1 MQNQFDPSTQNA
13 GYRPPVTPTPTIG
26 PSWLSW
32 QVIAAF
38 LTFPVLGTLL
48 LGILLLSGVFS
59 PPPPAPPPVANRPP
73 SPAPNPSPS
82 PSPAPKKRSPAE
94 ASPFTPIPSPTPK
107 TNSPASPPTGG
118 VEASKTPRYYNAATG
133 HDYQLI
139 DTAMSWHEAKAAC
152 EKLGGHLATATTE
165 AENEFIFKCFGENH
179 VCWLGATDEKQE
191 GDWKWVTGE
200 QWQYTNWAPGEPS
213 NFGNAEHYVTLGNM
227 PPLNVNGRTYFYRFG
242 PKWNDHGVEGDYY
255 GVKIAYPV
263 CEFEQ
268 HDPAAK
274 EPK

>member
-1 MQNQFDPSTQNA
+1 MHNQFDPAAQKA
-13 GYRPPVTPTPTIG
+13 GQRPPVMPAPSAV

-32 QVIAAF
+32 QVVVAF
-38 LTFPVLGTLL
+38 LTFPVLGILL
-48 LGILLLSGVFS
+48 LGVIFLSGVFS
-59 PPPPAPPPVANRPP
+59 PPPAPPVANRPP
-73 SPAPNPSPS
+73 TPAPTPAPSPA
-82 PSPAPKKRSPAE
+82 PAPKKRLPPE
-94 ASPFTPIPSPTPK
+94 PSPFTPIPAPSPR
-107 TNSPASPPTGG
+107 TNSP
-118 VEASKTPRYYNAATG
+118 VESGKTPRYYNPATG

-139 DTAMSWHEAKAAC
+139 DTAMSWHDAKTAC
-152 EKLGGHLATATTE
+152 EKLGGHLATATSD
-165 AENEFIFKCFGENH
+165 AENEFIFRCFGQDH

-200 QWQYTNWAPGEPS
+200 PWQYTNWMTGEPS
-213 NFGNAEHYVTLGNM
+213 NYGNAEHYLTLGNM
-227 PPLNVNGRTYFYRFG
+227 PPLTLNGQTFFYRFG
-242 PKWNDHGVEGDYY
+242 PKWNDHGVQGDYH